1 MDLMTSYIEELNKL
15 NFKNMYN
22 NDFLLTWEKTYDE
35 IKSVFIVAEAL
46 RKLRENNISSKIF
59 DSGLGISLFRDN
71 STRTRFSFAS
81 ACNLLGLEVQDL
93 DEGKSQ
99 ISHGE
104 TVRETANMI
113 SFMADV
119 IGIRDDMYIGKGNK
133 YMRAVSNSIR
143 EGYKEKTL

>member
-1 MDLMTSYIEELNKL
+1 METFKEYIEKL
-15 NFKNMYN
+15 DKLEFEKMYE
-22 NDFLLTWEKTYDE
+22 NDFFLTWEKTRDE
-35 IKSVFIVAEAL
+35 LEAVFTVADTL
-46 RKLRENNISSKIF
+46 RYLRENNISTKIF

-113 SFMADV
+113 SLWLISLVFVMTCTLVKA
-119 IGIRDDMYIGKGNK
+119 MLTCTK
-133 YMRAVSNSIR
+133 YQNLSKKDIKM
-143 EGYKEKTL
+143 GY